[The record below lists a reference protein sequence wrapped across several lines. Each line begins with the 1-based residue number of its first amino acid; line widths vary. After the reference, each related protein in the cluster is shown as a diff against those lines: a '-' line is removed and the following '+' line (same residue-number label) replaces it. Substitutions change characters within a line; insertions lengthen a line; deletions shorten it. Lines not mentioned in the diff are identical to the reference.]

1 MKKNKKIYFVGIKGV
16 GMTPLVIIAREA
28 GFKVLGSD
36 IKDEFI
42 TDKALEKAGIS
53 YNDKFSA
60 ENITGDI
67 DLLIT
72 TGAHGGFD
80 NIEVKTAKEKGI
92 KVLTQGEAVGE
103 FMKGNIFN
111 KKLIGISV
119 TGCHGKTTTSA
130 MIATVLKENKLDPSY
145 VIGTSEILSLGL
157 PGHFGKGKYFI
168 AEADEYATEPVYD
181 KTPKLLW
188 QKPKIIALTNLEF
201 DHPDVY
207 SSIEE
212 IKETFLKFI
221 NQNKEATVIYNA
233 DDINLNSIVDK
244 FSGNKISFGYS
255 ESSDYRIKKV
265 NLSLEQT
272 FFWVE
277 HKGTLLGEFLI
288 NTPGEYN
295 ALNALCSI
303 IVGFEIGL
311 SVNEIKKGIIKYKGS
326 KRRLEYI
333 GKTDNNCLI
342 YDDYA
347 HHPTEIKK
355 VLSSL
360 KKMYPKK
367 KIICIFQSHT
377 YSRTKTLLDEFSKAF
392 TDSNFLILTKIFA
405 SEREKEDKEDL
416 SKRLYLEVVKNHPNT
431 LFLPEFKD
439 VVKYAEQ
446 KGYNSENVLITLG
459 AGGIYKIG
467 QALVEKE

>member
-1 MKKNKKIYFVGIKGV
+1 
-16 GMTPLVIIAREA
+16 MTPLAIIAKEA
-28 GFKVLGSD
+28 GFEVFGSD
-36 IKDEFI
+36 IDGEFI
-42 TDKALEKAGIS
+42 TDKALKEANIS
-53 YNDKFSA
+53 FNNNFS
-60 ENITGDI
+60 EDNIKNDI

-72 TGAHGGFD
+72 TGAHDGFD
-80 NIEVKTAKEKGI
+80 NVEVKKAKELGI

-103 FMKGNIFN
+103 FMKGDIFN
-111 KKLIGISV
+111 KKMTGISI

-168 AEADEYATEPVYD
+168 AEADEYATEPKYD

-188 QKPKIIALTNLEF
+188 QKPKIIVLTNLEF

-207 SSIEE
+207 FSIED

-221 NQNKEATVIYNA
+221 NLNKDATVIYNA
-233 DDINLNSIVDK
+233 DDLNLVDVINK
-244 FSGNKISFGYS
+244 FSGNKISFGFS
-255 ESSDYRIKKV
+255 NEADYKIKKIS
-265 NLSLEQT
+265 LSIEQT

-277 HKGTLLGEFLI
+277 HKQTLLGEFLI

-303 IVGFEIGL
+303 IVGLEEGL
-311 SVNEIKKGIIKYKGS
+311 SIDEVKNGVLNYKGS

-333 GKTDNNCLI
+333 GKGENNCLI

-367 KIICIFQSHT
+367 KIISIFQPHT
-377 YSRTKTLLDEFSKAF
+377 YSRTKKLLDDFAKAF
-392 TDSNFLILTKIFA
+392 TDSNFLILTEIFT
-405 SEREKEDKEDL
+405 SEREKDNKEDL
-416 SKRLYLEVVKNHPNT
+416 SKELYLKTLKNHPNT
-431 LFLPEFKD
+431 LFLPEFED

-446 KGYNSENVLITLG
+446 KRYNSENVLITLG
-459 AGGIYKIG
+459 AGDVYKIG